1 MGTSSIVTV
10 VPEHIQTAADNTQEA
25 MAEDIEIL
33 IIQQKPHGLPVQ
45 GLLDAL
51 AGRIES
57 ATLSLAKTESEVD
70 EQLPDATVVV
80 GPTISAEQLDRAES
94 LELFACS
101 YAGTDHLPLA
111 ELAERGVTVTNA
123 GGVHASNAAEQAI
136 GGLLALTRDL
146 FRARRQQSD
155 GVWQNFQSGE
165 LAGGTVTV
173 VGLGKIGAAIAE
185 RLHSFDV
192 TIRGVRHSPGKGGP
206 VEEVYGYDEFEQAI
220 VDVDA
225 VVLACP
231 LTETTSN
238 LVGRSAFEVVHPE
251 TILVNVARGGVV
263 DTEALVHAL
272 RWNDIGGAVLDVTDP
287 EPLPP
292 EHPLW
297 DFENVLIT
305 PHNAGY
311 TPEYYERL
319 ADIIDENVQRARE
332 SGEWTGLQNQIVP

>member
-1 MGTSSIVTV
+1 M
-10 VPEHIQTAADNTQEA
+10 VPEPT
-25 MAEDIEIL
+25 EIL
-33 IIQQKPHGLPVQ
+33 VFQQKLHGLPVER
-45 GLLDAL
+45 LVDAL
-51 AGRIES
+51 DERVGS
-57 ATLSLAKTESEVD
+57 ATVSLAITD
-70 EQLPDATVVV
+70 EAIDEKLPDATVVV
-80 GPTISAEQLDRAES
+80 GRTITTEQLELAES

-101 YAGTDHLPLA
+101 FAGTDHLPLD
-111 ELAERGVTVTNA
+111 ELTDRGITVTNA

-146 FRARRQQSD
+146 FRARRQQAD

-165 LAGGTVTV
+165 LAGGTATV
-173 VGLGKIGAAIAE
+173 VGLGAIGSAIAE
-185 RLHSFDV
+185 RLQPFDV
-192 TIRGVRHSPGKGGP
+192 TIRGVRHSPEKGGP
-206 VEEVYGYDEFEQAI
+206 VDEVYSYDEFEQAI

-225 VVLACP
+225 VLLACP
-231 LTETTSN
+231 LTETTRN
-238 LVGRSAFEVVHPE
+238 LLDRSAFQVLHPE

-263 DTEALVHAL
+263 DTEALLYAL

-297 DFENVLIT
+297 GFENVLIT

-319 ADIIDENVQRARE
+319 ADILAENVDRARE
-332 SGEWTGLQNQIVP
+332 NGEWIGLRNQIVP